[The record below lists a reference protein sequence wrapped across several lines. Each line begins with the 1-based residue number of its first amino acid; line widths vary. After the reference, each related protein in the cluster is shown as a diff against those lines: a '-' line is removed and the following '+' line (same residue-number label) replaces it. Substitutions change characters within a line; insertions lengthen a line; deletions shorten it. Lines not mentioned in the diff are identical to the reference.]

1 MVLEK
6 YEELEGRL
14 ARRTNGQGSNLDR
27 RAEGQEIPLLTWGL
41 LRQVF
46 TVETIMTPRSDLLTG
61 EQGTDIASVRA
72 EARRRRFDLLP
83 ITQDGRIVEVLLVKA
98 GEREPLTDR
107 WLVSRDTA
115 IPDLLQ
121 ILLESGRPGF
131 LIFQRQDV
139 VGLVTPAD
147 LNKLPVRVYLYF
159 LIGEVELALTL
170 QIRRHFA
177 AAPEQ
182 ALHMLST
189 KRRAE
194 LEEQIAGLTEQNI
207 GVDPVQLLRLSD
219 VINIAAKHE
228 PLRSQLGF
236 SSRRAVES
244 ALGGLNDLRN
254 RTMHPVRPLLS
265 QVPEDMERLQR
276 YGQQAGEILRRLEID
291 R

>member
-1 MVLEK
+1 VAEDTI
-6 YEELEGRL
+6 ERD
-14 ARRTNGQGSNLDR
+14 SDPDP
-27 RAEGQEIPLLTWGL
+27 RASGQEIPMLAWGL

-46 TVETIMTPRSDLLTG
+46 TVETIMTPRRDLLTG
-61 EQGTDIASVRA
+61 EQGTDLAPVRA
-72 EARRRRFDLLP
+72 EARQRRFDLLP
-83 ITQDGRIVEVLLVKA
+83 LTLEGRIVEVLRVEDGA
-98 GEREPLTDR
+98 REPLTHH

-121 ILLESGRPGF
+121 ILLGSGRPGF
-131 LIFQRQDV
+131 LVFQRQEV

-177 AAPEQ
+177 AAPED
-182 ALHMLST
+182 ALHMLSAR
-189 KRRAE
+189 RRAA
-194 LEEQIAGLTEQNI
+194 LEAQMAALVEQNI

-219 VINIAAKHE
+219 LINIAAKHE

-236 SSRRAVES
+236 SSRGAVER

-254 RTMHPVRPLLS
+254 RTMHPVRPLLARI
-265 QVPEDMERLQR
+265 PEDMERLQR
-276 YGQQAGEILRRLEID
+276 YGQQAGEILRRLEGD
-291 R
+291 G

>member
-1 MVLEK
+1 
-6 YEELEGRL
+6 L
-14 ARRTNGQGSNLDR
+14 ARRTSEGDSDLDP
-27 RAEGQEIPLLTWGL
+27 RAEVQEIPLLAWGL

-46 TVETIMTPRSDLLTG
+46 TVETIMTPRRDLLTG
-61 EQGTDIASVRA
+61 EQGTDLAPVCA
-72 EARRRRFDLLP
+72 EARRRQFDLLP
-83 ITQDGRIVEVLLVKA
+83 ITRDGRIVEVLRVEDGA
-98 GEREPLTDR
+98 REPLTDR

-131 LIFQRQDV
+131 LVFQRQEV

-170 QIRRHFA
+170 QIRSHFA
-177 AAPEQ
+177 TVPEQ
-182 ALHMLST
+182 ALQMLSA
-189 KRRAE
+189 KRRRE
-194 LEEQIAGLTEQNI
+194 LEAQIADLTEQNI

-236 SSRRAVES
+236 SSRRAVEK

-254 RTMHPVRPLLS
+254 RTMHPVRPLLAR
-265 QVPEDMERLQR
+265 VPEDMERLQR
-276 YGQQAGEILRRLEID
+276 YGQQAGEILRRLEPV
-291 R
+291 

>member
-1 MVLEK
+1 LSE
-6 YEELEGRL
+6 
-14 ARRTNGQGSNLDR
+14 RTSGQDSNLDR
-27 RAEGQEIPLLTWGL
+27 GAELRQVPLLAWGL

-46 TVETIMTPRSDLLTG
+46 TVETIMTPRRDLLTG
-61 EQGTDIASVRA
+61 EQGTDLASVRA
-72 EARRRRFDLLP
+72 EARQRRFDLLP
-83 ITQDGRIVEVLLVKA
+83 ITQGGRIVEVLLLEI

-131 LIFQRQDV
+131 FVFHRQDV

-147 LNKLPVRVYLYF
+147 LNKLSVRVYLYF

-177 AAPEQ
+177 AMPEQ
-182 ALHMLST
+182 AVQMLSA
-189 KRRAE
+189 KRQRE
-194 LEEQIAGLTEQNI
+194 LEEQIASLTEQNI

-228 PLRSQLGF
+228 PLRYQLGF
-236 SSRRAVES
+236 TSRRAVEK

-254 RTMHPVRPLLS
+254 RTMHPVRPLL
-265 QVPEDMERLQR
+265 VRIPEDMERLQR
-276 YGQQAGEILRRLEID
+276 YGQQAGEILRRLETA
-291 R
+291 

>member
-1 MVLEK
+1 
-6 YEELEGRL
+6 L
-14 ARRTNGQGSNLDR
+14 ARRTNGQDSNLDR
-27 RAEGQEIPLLTWGL
+27 GAEVQEIPLLTWGL

-46 TVETIMTPRSDLLTG
+46 TVETIMTPRRDLLTG
-61 EQGTDIASVRA
+61 EGGTDLSPVWA

-83 ITQDGRIVEVLLVKA
+83 ITQDGRIVEVLLVED

-121 ILLESGRPGF
+121 IFLESRRPGF
-131 LIFQRQDV
+131 LVFQRQDV

-159 LIGEVELALTL
+159 LIGEVELALTV
-170 QIRRHFA
+170 QIRSHFA
-177 AAPEQ
+177 AVPEE
-182 ALHMLST
+182 ALQMLSA
-189 KRRAE
+189 KRRRE
-194 LEEQIAGLTEQNI
+194 LEEQIADLTEQNI

-236 SSRRAVES
+236 ASRRAVEK

-254 RTMHPVRPLLS
+254 RTMHPVRPLLARL
-265 QVPEDMERLQR
+265 PEDMERLQR
-276 YGQQAGEILRRLEID
+276 YGQQAGDILRRLEIEG
-291 R
+291 

>member
-1 MVLEK
+1 MADRTSERDD
-6 YEELEGRL
+6 ELGGAAGGR
-14 ARRTNGQGSNLDR
+14 D
-27 RAEGQEIPLLTWGL
+27 IPLLTWGL

-46 TVETIMTPRSDLLTG
+46 TVETIMTPRSELLTAERNSDLG
-61 EQGTDIASVRA
+61 PVRTKA
-72 EARRRRFDLLP
+72 QQRRFDLLP
-83 ITQDGRIVEVLLVKA
+83 LTEAGRIVEVLLVA
-98 GEREPLTDR
+98 SGEREPLTGR

-121 ILLESGRPGF
+121 IFLESGHPGHF
-131 LIFQRQDV
+131 VFQRQDV

-170 QIRRHFA
+170 QIRSHFA
-177 AAPEQ
+177 GQPEQ
-182 ALHMLST
+182 ALQMLSA
-189 KRRAE
+189 KRRRE
-194 LEEQIAGLTEQNI
+194 LEAQIAGLTEQNI

-236 SSRRAVES
+236 GSRRAVEK

-254 RTMHPVRPLLS
+254 RTMHPVRSLLS

-276 YGQQAGEILRRLEID
+276 YGLQAGEILRRLE
-291 R
+291 REG

>member
-1 MVLEK
+1 M
-6 YEELEGRL
+6 
-14 ARRTNGQGSNLDR
+14 TNERDSNLDY
-27 RAEGQEIPLLTWGL
+27 RAAVQEIPLLAWGL

-46 TVETIMTPRSDLLTG
+46 TVETIMTPRRDLLTG
-61 EQGTDIASVRA
+61 EQGTDLAAVRA
-72 EARRRRFDLLP
+72 EARRRQFDLLP
-83 ITQDGRIVEVLLVKA
+83 LTQDGRIVEVLQVED

-131 LIFQRQDV
+131 LVFQRQDV

-170 QIRRHFA
+170 QIRSHFA

-182 ALHMLST
+182 ALQMLSA
-189 KRRAE
+189 KRRRE

-236 SSRRAVES
+236 SSRRAVEN

-291 R
+291 G

>member
-1 MVLEK
+1 M
-6 YEELEGRL
+6 
-14 ARRTNGQGSNLDR
+14 ARRTSEPSGNLNHGAEVQG
-27 RAEGQEIPLLTWGL
+27 IPLLAWDL

-46 TVETIMTPRSDLLTG
+46 TVETIMTPRQDLLTV
-61 EQGTDIASVRA
+61 ERGTDLASVRA
-72 EARRRRFDLLP
+72 EASRRRFDLLP
-83 ITQDGRIVEVLLVKA
+83 ITQDGRIFEVLLVED
-98 GEREPLTDR
+98 GERESLTDR

-121 ILLESGRPGF
+121 IFLESGRPGF
-131 LIFQRQDV
+131 LVFQRQDV

-170 QIRRHFA
+170 QIRSHFA
-177 AAPEQ
+177 AVPEQ
-182 ALHMLST
+182 ALQMLSA
-189 KRRAE
+189 KRRRE

-236 SSRRAVES
+236 SSRRAVEK

-276 YGQQAGEILRRLEID
+276 YGQQAGEILRRLEPG

>member
-1 MVLEK
+1 MARK
-6 YEELEGRL
+6 TSEGD
-14 ARRTNGQGSNLDR
+14 SDLDH
-27 RAEGQEIPLLTWGL
+27 RAEVQEIPLLTWGL

-46 TVETIMTPRSDLLTG
+46 TVETIMTPRRDLLTG
-61 EQGTDIASVRA
+61 EQGTDLASVWA

-83 ITQDGRIVEVLLVKA
+83 ITRNGRIVEVLLVED

-131 LIFQRQDV
+131 FVFQRQEV
-139 VGLVTPAD
+139 VGLFTPAD

-170 QIRRHFA
+170 QIRSHFA
-177 AAPEQ
+177 AKPEE
-182 ALHMLST
+182 ALQMLSA
-189 KRRAE
+189 KRRGE

-219 VINIAAKHE
+219 VINIAAKHG
-228 PLRSQLGF
+228 PLRSRLGF
-236 SSRRAVES
+236 SSRRAVEN

-254 RTMHPVRPLLS
+254 RTMHPVRPLLTRI
-265 QVPEDMERLQR
+265 PEDLERLRR
-276 YGQQAGEILRRLEID
+276 YGQQAGEILRRLEVD
-291 R
+291 G